1 MDIPDE
7 LRLWQEL
14 QVASWDRAHA
24 WRTPVVATVDARGEP
39 DARTVVLRSADF
51 ATRWLVFFTD
61 VRSPKAVQ
69 LMARPAATLVFWS
82 PQLQW
87 QLRVRVEV
95 HVETMGARVE
105 SAWQKMRSSGG
116 ASEYLSPMAPGS
128 PLAPT
133 PAPGAP
139 LGGAPAPVSGVATHF
154 CVLRAGVL
162 SMDWLGISPTG
173 DHRRVRFEAG
183 RFEPLTP

>member
-1 MDIPDE
+1 MVLPDE
-7 LRLWQEL
+7 SRLWQEL

-24 WRTPVVATVDARGEP
+24 WRTPVLATVDAQGLPE
-39 DARTVVLRSADF
+39 ARTVVLRSADF

-69 LMARPAATLVFWS
+69 LLARPAACLVFWC

-87 QLRVRVEV
+87 QLRVRVDV
-95 HVETMGARVE
+95 RIETMGPRVE
-105 SAWQKMRSSGG
+105 AAWQKMSASG
-116 ASEYLSPMAPGS
+116 AAREYLSPLAPGS
-128 PLAPT
+128 PLAST

-139 LGGAPAPVSGVATHF
+139 LGRPPASLPGGATHF
-154 CVLRAGVL
+154 SVLRAGVT
-162 SMDWLGISPTG
+162 SMDWLGLSPKG
-173 DHRRVRFEAG
+173 EHRRVRFEGG